1 MRCCVEIDKVKLQG
15 NTNQTSF
22 FLKIRFSFKKM
33 SIGNDGLNAAIR
45 IFLLRKFVFREIV

>member
-22 FLKIRFSFKKM
+22 FFKDSIFFKKM